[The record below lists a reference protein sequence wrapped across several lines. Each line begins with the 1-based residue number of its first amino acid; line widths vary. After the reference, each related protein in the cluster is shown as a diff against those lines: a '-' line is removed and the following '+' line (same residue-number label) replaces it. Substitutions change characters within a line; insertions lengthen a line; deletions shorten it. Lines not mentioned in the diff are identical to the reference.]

1 MCLNRK
7 SFRAHRTNDLT
18 KKLEKVGPFECDE
31 LEKHCR
37 VSAKS
42 YPTKLSAMYTIANE
56 KINKKWKTE
65 FEMLRSCKKFKLN
78 IRIRRSR
85 CIFLYFYC
93 LKIYFLRILNIS
105 KNIVV
110 LELFR
115 EQNTAPLPNLTRLE
129 SGEALGSD
137 IASFAPWVC
146 GLRRAIA
153 FQGDWDQLHGP
164 RGEKGGRGGGRG
176 C

>member
-1 MCLNRK
+1 MKK
-7 SFRAHRTNDLT
+7 ST
-18 KKLEKVGPFECDE
+18 K
-31 LEKHCR
+31 
-37 VSAKS
+37 
-42 YPTKLSAMYTIANE
+42 N
-56 KINKKWKTE
+56 WKTE
-65 FEMLRSCKKFKLN
+65 FEMLRSCTKFKLN

-153 FQGDWDQLHGP
+153 FQGDWDQLHGRHASCMMNP
-164 RGEKGGRGGGRG
+164 ISPSLNNPTKGAAVKLPAFFLAK
-176 C
+176 